1 MRHRYA
7 LAAVAATIVGLAVL
21 AYEAPY
27 ALREVIA
34 AMILFTLGFA
44 VFSVFAGISVL
55 LGFAGKKGTV
65 YARTKVRTGEWQTPE
80 VFSASAQVINKGFQ
94 HVRAIQWVELWNTL
108 KQRLSIATANSPQ
121 LGQ

>member
-1 MRHRYA
+1 MRHRSV
-7 LAAVAATIVGLAVL
+7 LVAVPATIGLAVL
-21 AYEAPY
+21 AFEAPY

-55 LGFAGKKGTV
+55 VGFAGKKGTS

-80 VFSASAQVINKGFQ
+80 LFSASAQVFHKSFQ
-94 HVRAIQWVELWNTL
+94 HSRAIQWVDLWNTL
-108 KQRLSIATANSPQ
+108 KQRLSIPTASSPIQ
-121 LGQ
+121 

>member
-7 LAAVAATIVGLAVL
+7 LAAVAATIGLAVL
-21 AYEAPY
+21 AYQAPY

-55 LGFAGKKGTV
+55 VGFAGKKGTS
-65 YARTKVRTGEWQTPE
+65 YARTKVRTGEWQAPGL
-80 VFSASAQVINKGFQ
+80 FSASAQVFNKSLQ
-94 HVRAIQWVELWNTL
+94 HVRAIQWVDLWNTL
-108 KQRLSIATANSPQ
+108 KQRLSIPTASSPIQ
-121 LGQ
+121 

>member
-1 MRHRYA
+1 MRHHYA
-7 LAAVAATIVGLAVL
+7 LAAVAATIGLAAL
-21 AYEAPY
+21 AYQSPY

-55 LGFAGKKGTV
+55 VGLAGKKGTS
-65 YARTKVRTGEWQTPE
+65 YARTKVRTGEWQAPE
-80 VFSASAQVINKGFQ
+80 LFSASAQIFNKSFQ

-108 KQRLSIATANSPQ
+108 KQRLSIPTANSPIQ
-121 LGQ
+121 